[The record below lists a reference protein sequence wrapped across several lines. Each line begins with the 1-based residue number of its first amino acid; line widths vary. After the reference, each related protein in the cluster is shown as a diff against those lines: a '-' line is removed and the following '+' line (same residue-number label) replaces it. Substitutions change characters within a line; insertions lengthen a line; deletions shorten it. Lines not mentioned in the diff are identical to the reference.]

1 MGHSK
6 NGTFKYLRDRVWE
19 KIRGWMEKLL
29 LAAGKEVLMKLVAQ
43 SIPVFSMSCF
53 RLPRGLCE
61 SITSIIRQFWWGSKQ
76 GRRRPCW
83 VSWDVITLPK
93 NLGGLGFR
101 DMELFNLA
109 LLARQ
114 SWKLLNE
121 PDTLS
126 ARLLKAVYYPDTTI
140 LEAELGHHPS

>member
-1 MGHSK
+1 MAWK
-6 NGTFKYLRDRVWE
+6 DMVK
-19 KIRGWMEKLL
+19 
-29 LAAGKEVLMKLVAQ
+29 
-43 SIPVFSMSCF
+43 
-53 RLPRGLCE
+53 
-61 SITSIIRQFWWGSKQ
+61 
-76 GRRRPCW
+76 
-83 VSWDVITLPK
+83 PK
-93 NLGGLGFR
+93 KGGGLGFR